1 MVTETRTTTI
11 EEVLEAVKLGKTLIN
26 AVAGGKLV
34 EGVEYTGPQGS
45 LVGTV
50 FIAGVPYPQPDDQLR
65 DRLQALSRRL
75 DPREARETLYELAAA
90 IRVRQAIGRAQR
102 SPRDRL
108 LIVLGDNRFLRRR
121 LSSHL
126 RLAIDYAAVG
136 LEDYSE
142 AVRRAA
148 ARLRV

>member
-1 MVTETRTTTI
+1 MV
-11 EEVLEAVKLGKTLIN
+11 N

-75 DPREARETLYELAAA
+75 GPREAREILYELTAAVK
-90 IRVRQAIGRAQR
+90 VRQAIGRAQR

-126 RLAIDYAAVG
+126 RLGVDHVAVG
-136 LEDYSE
+136 LEDYRE

-148 ARLRV
+148 ERLGV